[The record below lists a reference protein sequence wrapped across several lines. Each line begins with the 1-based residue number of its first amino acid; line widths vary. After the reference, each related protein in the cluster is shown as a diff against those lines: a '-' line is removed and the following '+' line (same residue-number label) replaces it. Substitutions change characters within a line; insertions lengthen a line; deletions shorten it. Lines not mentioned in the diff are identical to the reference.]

1 MADRKAMLEAA
12 GTYLKQHPEELVRAA
27 RNLIALRLG
36 VPLDALRWLVGQA
49 RGKRVP
55 KNVEIDAVPPGVRLG
70 ATLEL
75 MNTPIRASAIVYVEG
90 VGLSASELRVELR
103 LAEVKLKVLDDTAES
118 PVAALI
124 RSGALDLSK
133 PGNLAAFMPKR
144 PAVLVEAVD
153 DRLVL
158 DLKRHP
164 KLASN
169 EKLERALRLLAPV
182 VTVAS
187 IATDDDHLDLAL
199 RAFPEGFAEAVG
211 AIRGAL

>member
-1 MADRKAMLEAA
+1 MADRKAMFEAA
-12 GTYLKQHPEELVRAA
+12 GSYLKQHPEELVRAA

-36 VPLDALRWLVGQA
+36 LPLDALRWLVGQA

-55 KNVEIDAVPPGVRLG
+55 KNVEIDAVPPGIRLG

-75 MNTPIRASAIVYVEG
+75 MSTPIRASSIVYVES

-103 LAEVKLKVLDDTAES
+103 LTEVKLKVLDDTVES

-158 DLKRHP
+158 DFKRHP

-169 EKLERALRLLAPV
+169 ERLERALRLLAPV
-182 VTVAS
+182 VTVSS
-187 IATDDDHLDLAL
+187 IATEDDHLDLAL
-199 RAFPEGFAEAVG
+199 RAFPEGVAEAVG
-211 AIRGAL
+211 ALRSAL

>member
-1 MADRKAMLEAA
+1 MADRKAMFEAA
-12 GTYLKQHPEELVRAA
+12 GAYLKQHPEELVRAA

-75 MNTPIRASAIVYVEG
+75 MNTPIRASAIVYVENL
-90 VGLSASELRVELR
+90 GLSAAELRIELR

-118 PVAALI
+118 PIAALI

-144 PAVLVEAVD
+144 PAVLVEAAD

-182 VTVAS
+182 VTVSS
-187 IATDDDHLDLAL
+187 IATEDDHLDLAL
-199 RAFPEGFAEAVG
+199 RAFPDGVAEAVG
-211 AIRGAL
+211 ALRGVL

>member
-12 GTYLKQHPEELVRAA
+12 GAYLKQHPEELVRAA
-27 RNLIALRLG
+27 KNLVALRLG

-55 KNVEIDAVPPGVRLG
+55 KDVEIDAVPPGVRFG

-75 MNTPIRASAIVYVEG
+75 MSTPIRASAVVFVEN
-90 VGLSASELRVELR
+90 VGLSAEELRLELR
-103 LAEVKLKVLDDTAES
+103 LAEVKLKVLDDTVES

-158 DLKRHP
+158 DFKRHP

-169 EKLERALRLLAPV
+169 ERLERALRLLAPV
-182 VTVAS
+182 VTVSS
-187 IATDDDHLDLAL
+187 IATEDDHLDLAL
-199 RAFPEGFAEAVG
+199 RAFPEGVAEAVG
-211 AIRGAL
+211 ALRSAL

>member
-12 GTYLKQHPEELVRAA
+12 GAYLKQHPEELVRAA
-27 RNLIALRLG
+27 KNLVALRLG

-55 KNVEIDAVPPGVRLG
+55 KDVEIDAVPPGVRFG

-75 MNTPIRASAIVYVEG
+75 MSTPIRASAVVFVEN
-90 VGLSASELRVELR
+90 VGLSAEELRLELR

-144 PAVLVEAVD
+144 PAVLVEAAD
-153 DRLVL
+153 DRIVL
-158 DLKRHP
+158 DFKRHP

-169 EKLERALRLLAPV
+169 ERFERALRLLVPM
-182 VTVAS
+182 VTVSS
-187 IATDDDHLDLAL
+187 ITTDADHLDLAL
-199 RAFPEGFAEAVG
+199 RAFPEGISEAVG
-211 AIRGAL
+211 ALRGVL

>member
-12 GTYLKQHPEELVRAA
+12 GAYLKQHPEELVRAA
-27 RNLIALRLG
+27 KNLVALRLG

-55 KNVEIDAVPPGVRLG
+55 KDVEIDAVPPGVRFA
-70 ATLEL
+70 ATLDL
-75 MNTPIRASAIVYVEG
+75 MNTPIRASAVVFVEN
-90 VGLSASELRVELR
+90 VGLSADELRLELR

-144 PAVLVEAVD
+144 PAVLVEAQD
-153 DRLVL
+153 DRIVL

-164 KLASN
+164 KLAAN
-169 EKLERALRLLAPV
+169 EKLERALRLLMPM
-182 VTVAS
+182 VTVRS
-187 IATDDDHLDLAL
+187 ITTDDDHLDLSL
-199 RAFPEGFAEAVG
+199 RAFPEGVSEAVG
-211 AIRGAL
+211 AIRSVL

>member
-12 GTYLKQHPEELVRAA
+12 GAYLKQHPEELVRAA

-90 VGLSASELRVELR
+90 VGISTSELRIELR

-169 EKLERALRLLAPV
+169 EKLERALRLLVPV
-182 VTVAS
+182 VTVRS

-199 RAFPEGFAEAVG
+199 RAFPEGVAVAVG

>member
-1 MADRKAMLEAA
+1 L
-12 GTYLKQHPEELVRAA
+12 
-27 RNLIALRLG
+27 
-36 VPLDALRWLVGQA
+36 PLDALRWLVGQA

-55 KNVEIDAVPPGVRLG
+55 KNVEIEAVPPGVRLG
-70 ATLEL
+70 ATVEL
-75 MNTPIRASAIVYVEG
+75 MNTPLRASAIIYVEG
-90 VGLSASELRVELR
+90 VGLR
-103 LAEVKLKVLDDTAES
+103 LAEVTLKVLDDTAES

-164 KLASN
+164 KLAAN
-169 EKLERALRLLAPV
+169 ERLERALRLLVPV
-182 VTVAS
+182 VTVSS
-187 IATDDDHLDLAL
+187 IATDGDHLDVAL
-199 RAFPEGFAEAVG
+199 RAFPDGVAEAVG
-211 AIRGAL
+211 ALRGAL